1 MIQCRAR
8 YDVLKKGKAK
18 ATASVVGGRS
28 SRYPN
33 DEVGEQG
40 EPLERTRPGPRKRAP
55 AKGKGKQ
62 PATPLQEEG
71 TTQAGEAPIQLP
83 PNRPRG
89 RPRKVAQA
97 LDDPPKTPEDGG
109 SNAEK
114 VTRPVPR
121 KRGRP
126 PKVKPRES
134 PATTECPEGEG
145 GQNA

>member
-1 MIQCRAR
+1 
-8 YDVLKKGKAK
+8 V
-18 ATASVVGGRS
+18 
-28 SRYPN
+28 
-33 DEVGEQG
+33 
-40 EPLERTRPGPRKRAP
+40 P

-71 TTQAGEAPIQLP
+71 VAQGDDVPTQLHSK
-83 PNRPRG
+83 RPRG

-97 LDDPPKTPEDGG
+97 LDETPKTPEDGGG

-134 PATTECPEGEG
+134 HPATAGGPEGED